1 MLYMQLLRLKNM
13 LPLAM
18 IATSLSCAN
27 MGKKESSA
35 KVDILA
41 ANIDTTVLP
50 ADDFFEFA
58 CGKWIKSN
66 KIPDDETSW
75 GIANLVN
82 EELYERKLTI
92 NKDALA
98 AASKNKTQQQLA
110 DFWSAA
116 MDTNKIEKEGIQ
128 PLASLL
134 AKIDAAQTPVDVMN
148 LAAYLHTIGVGVF
161 FSEGVG
167 QDEKNS
173 EVMSYQLQQGGLGL
187 PNRDYYFNTD
197 DRTTKIRNAYPI
209 YIQSIFRLKGDDSV
223 TAQKKAASI
232 LALEMNLAK
241 SSRKIE
247 DLRDPYKNYH
257 KMDVGQLKALAPS
270 IDWTKVFAGIGLP
283 KIDTVIVGQPEFY
296 KALNTIISKT
306 PVQDLKNYMAFH
318 LISDYATYLSQNF
331 VQAKFD
337 FYSKTIRGAK
347 QMRPRWKRVLDAEEQ
362 AIGEIL
368 GQLFVK
374 EYFNETAKKRYED
387 MTEAVRTAYKARIE
401 KLTWMSDSTKKKALL
416 KLAGITK
423 KVGYPDKWKDFSNL
437 HLDRSSFA
445 SNMMKAN
452 EWWNQYSIQKLGKP
466 VDRTEWDMTPQTYN
480 AYYNPSN
487 NEIVLPAGIFT
498 VPGYRDEELDDALVY
513 GYAAASTIG
522 HEITHGFDDQ
532 GRQFDEK
539 GNLKNWWSKED
550 ETQFN
555 QRAAVLAKQFSNMVA
570 VDTLHINGN
579 ATLGEN
585 LADLGGILIGLDAF
599 KQSATFKANKTI
611 SGYTPLQRFFLG
623 YALGWLY
630 QTRQEQLA
638 SQLLTDVH
646 SPAKFRVNG
655 PFPNVPDF
663 YQAFKV
669 PAGSKMY
676 LPDSARV
683 MLW

>member
-1 MLYMQLLRLKNM
+1 MHLLRLKNV
-13 LPLAM
+13 LPIAILATAM
-18 IATSLSCAN
+18 ACGEA
-27 MGKKESSA
+27 GKNEQQA
-35 KVDILA
+35 KPDILA
-41 ANIDTTVLP
+41 ANIDSTIK
-50 ADDFFEFA
+50 AEDDFFEFA
-58 CGKWIKSN
+58 CGKWIKGN
-66 KIPDDETSW
+66 KIPDAESSW

-92 NKDALA
+92 NKDAVA
-98 AASKNKTQQQLA
+98 AKDKNTTQQQLS
-110 DFWSAA
+110 DFWTTA
-116 MDTNKIEKEGIQ
+116 MDSAKLEQDGIK
-128 PLASLL
+128 PLNEVL
-134 AKIDAAQTPVDVMN
+134 AKIDAAKTPADVMN
-148 LAAYLHTIGVGVF
+148 VAAYLHTFGVGVF

-173 EVMSYQLQQGGLGL
+173 EVMSYQLYQGGLGL

-197 DRTTKIRNAYPI
+197 ARTVKIREAYPAFV
-209 YIQSIFRLKGDDSV
+209 QNIFKRKGDDEAS
-223 TAQKKAASI
+223 AAKKAAAVI
-232 LALEMNLAK
+232 AIETTLAK
-241 SSRKIE
+241 ASRKIE
-247 DLRDPYKNYH
+247 DLRDPYKNYN
-257 KMDVGQLKALAPS
+257 KMDMAMLKSTAPN
-270 IDWTKVFAGIGLP
+270 IDWQTVFTGIGLP

-296 KALNTIISKT
+296 KALNALVNKEPI
-306 PVQDLKNYMAFH
+306 DNLKAYMAFH
-318 LISDYATYLSQNF
+318 VINDYAPYLSQNF

-347 QMRPRWKRVLDAEEQ
+347 EMRPRWKRVLDAEEG

-387 MTEAVRTAYKARIE
+387 MTEAVRAAYKVRIE
-401 KLTWMSDSTKKKALL
+401 KLTWMSDSTKKKALI

-423 KVGYPDKWKDFSNL
+423 KVGYPDKWKDFSSL
-437 HLDRSSFA
+437 KIDKSSFA
-445 SNMMKAN
+445 ANMMKSN
-452 EWWNQYSIQKLGKP
+452 SWWNTYSINKLGKP
-466 VDRTEWDMTPQTYN
+466 VDRTEWSMTPQTYN

-498 VPGYRDEELDDALVY
+498 VPGFRDEELDDALVY
-513 GYAAASTIG
+513 GYGGASTIG

-550 ETQFN
+550 EAQFN
-555 QRAAVLAKQFSNMVA
+555 KRAEVLEKQFSAMV
-570 VDTLHINGN
+570 VIDTMRINGK

-585 LADLGGILIGLDAF
+585 LADLGGLLIGLDAF
-599 KQSATFKANKTI
+599 KETKAFLENKSI
-611 SGYTPLQRFFLG
+611 AGYTPLQRYFLG

-646 SPAKFRVNG
+646 SPAKYRVNG

-663 YQAFKV
+663 YSAFSIK
-669 PAGSKMY
+669 PGSKMY

-683 MLW
+683 VLW